1 MGYDL
6 TITRCDPEDDQCSAN
21 IGLEEWLEYVRS
33 DREFRLD
40 GFAEAKL
47 SGKEVLRMEAEGLA
61 VWIKYSGHDEE
72 GNKAW
77 FHYFDGEISVK
88 NPDEEIIQKMCSIA
102 EALQANVY
110 GDDGESYPEALSAD
124 RSEPPTRTKS
134 ADGSRKKGILLWLGA
149 CALLGVVGFLI
160 GYFL

>member
-61 VWIKYSGHDEE
+61 VWIKYSAQTRKGTRR
-72 GNKAW
+72 GSI
-77 FHYFDGEISVK
+77 IS
-88 NPDEEIIQKMCSIA
+88 M
-102 EALQANVY
+102 
-110 GDDGESYPEALSAD
+110 GRYPS
-124 RSEPPTRTKS
+124 RIRTKKS
-134 ADGSRKKGILLWLGA
+134 SEDVLGSGGIAGERLR
-149 CALLGVVGFLI
+149 
-160 GYFL
+160 